1 MIIEII
7 LLILAV
13 PAGLLIAYLA
23 RDELI
28 QGQKWFKIL
37 VIASLALAGLFW
49 MMNLDYISLTLVF
62 IAIASFVSLVKS
74 KDKKWV
80 RKSSL

>member
-1 MIIEII
+1 LIIEII